1 MSEPSPLLPKDK
13 YSQQLEANVH
23 PNNWTNPTPEGR
35 YNLVVIGAGTAGLVT
50 AAGAAGLG
58 AKVALVER
66 APRLDDAEADDKR
79 RGKRDAEEDDQRR
92 GKDPA
97 GSRRARHALAC
108 RVRVVAGRA
117 LVAEV
122 PLVPG
127 VARHVAA
134 GTRRVAEA
142 ALERRVA
149 DAVEPRLRL
158 GRLEAKLANAA
169 VGARLAHGHAVGV
182 IRRGVRPGL
191 ADANTDR
198 RVGHLDALEDD
209 ERDVARGAP
218 AGPPQARLDGR
229 PPLAAQG
236 RHQQHRLI
244 SPFLDDGIGPLRNRD
259 TCGLDVRLGDISLA
273 VLSHIAQDE
282 TGSRLKAL
290 AGRGGGN
297 SGSTSSPL
305 VRRRSSLGI
314 GAHIVTA
321 PTSASNAP
329 RIVKAYAS
337 YLDDR
342 VRAYRELRHDV
353 IRSSDS
359 SRNGGGATSN
369 RLRRLNVEKGLL
381 REVGITQKVGNAI
394 LNCDVSNFE

>member
-1 MSEPSPLLPKDK
+1 MLKSTRLTRSFFE
-13 YSQQLEANVH
+13 Q
-23 PNNWTNPTPEGR
+23 
-35 YNLVVIGAGTAGLVT
+35 
-50 AAGAAGLG
+50 
-58 AKVALVER
+58 VAY
-66 APRLDDAEADDKR
+66 K
-79 RGKRDAEEDDQRR
+79 
-92 GKDPA
+92 
-97 GSRRARHALAC
+97 ALIIIHLMI
-108 RVRVVAGRA
+108 RNG
-117 LVAEV
+117 
-122 PLVPG
+122 
-127 VARHVAA
+127 
-134 GTRRVAEA
+134 
-142 ALERRVA
+142 
-149 DAVEPRLRL
+149 AVE
-158 GRLEAKLANAA
+158 N
-169 VGARLAHGHAVGV
+169 
-182 IRRGVRPGL
+182 
-191 ADANTDR
+191 
-198 RVGHLDALEDD
+198 
-209 ERDVARGAP
+209 
-218 AGPPQARLDGR
+218 
-229 PPLAAQG
+229 
-236 RHQQHRLI
+236 
-244 SPFLDDGIGPLRNRD
+244 
-259 TCGLDVRLGDISLA
+259 